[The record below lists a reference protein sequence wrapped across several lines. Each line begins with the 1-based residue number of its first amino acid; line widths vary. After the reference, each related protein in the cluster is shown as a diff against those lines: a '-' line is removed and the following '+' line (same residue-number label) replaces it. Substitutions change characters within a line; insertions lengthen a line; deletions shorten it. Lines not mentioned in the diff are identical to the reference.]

1 MRSTKWLIWSFLR
14 SSYKFGDFDKL
25 DLSGR
30 CFSRT
35 RSTSFLNSGPRL
47 LRIAAVSNVFNTGAR
62 RDLVLAN
69 AHTHTHTKAVAL
81 RLVKITLQPI
91 ERKLLEFFNADLGRW
106 WLQVKVEAV
115 RVFGLQ
121 ETGIAGFIVY
131 VYLLVSTGC
140 GSKSVV
146 LWFLVFEH

>member
-1 MRSTKWLIWSFLR
+1 M
-14 SSYKFGDFDKL
+14 
-25 DLSGR
+25 
-30 CFSRT
+30 
-35 RSTSFLNSGPRL
+35 
-47 LRIAAVSNVFNTGAR
+47 
-62 RDLVLAN
+62 
-69 AHTHTHTKAVAL
+69 
-81 RLVKITLQPI
+81 KITLQPI